1 MRGLTIMQKIKNY
14 PLVFILLL
22 LLMVTGC
29 DSLFDTGDTEKVYDG
44 PPQVAFFPLQRE
56 VGAGA
61 GSTWVQVQ
69 LIATAARTSDLTI
82 NFSADG
88 ASTATAGT
96 HYTLPSSSVVLPA
109 GQWTVNINIS
119 LIAGSVPAG
128 QEVLLILNLDG
139 TNQGDVE
146 LAENLKRS
154 RIFITE

>member
-1 MRGLTIMQKIKNY
+1 MQKIKNY
-14 PLVFILLL
+14 SIVFIVLL

-56 VGAGA
+56 VGVGA

-82 NFSADG
+82 NFAADG
-88 ASTATAGT
+88 ASTAAAGT
-96 HYTLPSSSVVLPA
+96 HYNLPGNSVVLPA
-109 GQWTVNINIS
+109 GEWTVNINVS

-128 QEVLLILNLDG
+128 EEVLLILDLNG
-139 TNQGDVE
+139 TNQDDVVV
-146 LAENLKRS
+146 AENLKRS
-154 RIFITE
+154 RIWIAG

>member
-1 MRGLTIMQKIKNY
+1 MQKIKSY
-14 PLVFILLL
+14 SIMFIALLL
-22 LLMVTGC
+22 LTVTGC

-88 ASTATAGT
+88 TSTATAGT
-96 HYTLPSSSVVLPA
+96 HYNIPSSSVVLPA
-109 GQWTVNINIS
+109 GQWTVNINVN

-128 QEVLLILNLDG
+128 QERLLVLNLDG
-139 TNQGDVE
+139 TNQGDVVI
-146 LAENLKRS
+146 ADNLKRS
-154 RIFITE
+154 RIFIRG